1 MKTYVNTEFSL
12 ISSAIKCTWNIKEK
26 DSYPLSPRVSR
37 AQAAGIHGRRCTGP
51 TGTQEGPRGLV
62 EPRRLRMLWHKEETA
77 DIWLRV
83 YLTPYHA
90 AGKKP
95 YHWQYKCF
103 KIMSKLMT
111 IFKSASKKTLEY
123 FSSLS
128 CRKSLPACSSQFTSR
143 TISLQKQN
151 LCIFLTLIPTK
162 INYTYT
168 VSRELT

>member
-1 MKTYVNTEFSL
+1 MKTYVNTEFAL

-26 DSYPLSPRVSR
+26 DSYPLSPQVSR

-62 EPRRLRMLWHKEETA
+62 EPWRLRMLWHKDETA

-90 AGKKP
+90 VGKKP

-103 KIMSKLMT
+103 KITSKLMT
-111 IFKSASKKTLEY
+111 TFKSASKKTPEC

-128 CRKSLPACSSQFTSR
+128 GRKSRPACSSQSTSR
-143 TISLQKQN
+143 TISLQNQN
-151 LCIFLTLIPTK
+151 LCIFLTFIPTK

-168 VSRELT
+168 VSREPT